1 MKTLII
7 SLIMLFSGLLMG
19 CGSLVQEVH
28 PGKLIS
34 ESPKLVVACF
44 ISPQDTLL
52 AAKITQNN
60 PVVGDTTTLT
70 TEISHATVTL
80 SSGGRSVS
88 LLYNNNSPDA
98 FYQADARQFPIVSG
112 QTYTLRVSTPDGRS
126 VTATATVPPPVAI
139 SAVRLD
145 STQATSNGNIT
156 KTFFVAF
163 RWKDPAGTANFYR
176 IAGTFVH
183 APLYPASSKNDT
195 LTVTAINFR
204 STQNRRSLYTDEG
217 ADGNV
222 FNTPNGTINA
232 AVTVKQSD
240 LEAAAKL
247 SAYTLPALFRFIEF
261 RGELLNTDEMYYQ
274 YHQSIEQFRAAN
286 GNPFAEPVLVPTNI
300 QNGLGCFAAYNRA
313 TMLLKLK

>member
-1 MKTLII
+1 MKTLKI
-7 SLIMLFSGLLMG
+7 SLITLVAGLLAA

-28 PGKLIS
+28 PGKLVS

-44 ISPQDTLL
+44 ISPQDTLV

-70 TEISHATVTL
+70 TEISNATVTL
-80 SSGGRSVS
+80 SSAGRSVS
-88 LLYNNNSPDA
+88 LLYDLKGA
-98 FYQADARQFPIVSG
+98 FYQVDTRQFPIVSG
-112 QTYTLRVSTPDGRS
+112 QTYTLAVSTPDGRS

-139 SAVRLD
+139 SEIRLD

-176 IAGTFVH
+176 IAGTFAH
-183 APLYPASSKNDT
+183 APLHPETSEGDT
-195 LTVTAINFR
+195 LTVTTVNFR
-204 STQNRRSLYTDEG
+204 STQNRRALYTDEG
-217 ADGNV
+217 ADGNT
-222 FNTPNGTINA
+222 FNTPNGIINQSITA
-232 AVTVKQSD
+232 KQAD
-240 LEAAAKL
+240 KGATAKL
-247 SAYTLPALFRFIEF
+247 SAFTLSALFRVAEL
-261 RGELLNTDEMYYQ
+261 RGELLNTDEMYYR

-300 QNGLGCFAAYNRA
+300 QNGLGCFAAYNRS